1 MIQITLNDVTYS
13 INESSNG
20 TNRTLIDILKNKM
33 MRWGIVIVDYGTDA
47 ARIGERSLYYAMEK
61 SLIIG
66 YEFYEAMFF
75 WGGFR

>member
-1 MIQITLNDVTYS
+1 
-13 INESSNG
+13 
-20 TNRTLIDILKNKM
+20 M

-47 ARIGERSLYYAMEK
+47 TRIGGRSLFYAMEK
-61 SLIIG
+61 SLVIE